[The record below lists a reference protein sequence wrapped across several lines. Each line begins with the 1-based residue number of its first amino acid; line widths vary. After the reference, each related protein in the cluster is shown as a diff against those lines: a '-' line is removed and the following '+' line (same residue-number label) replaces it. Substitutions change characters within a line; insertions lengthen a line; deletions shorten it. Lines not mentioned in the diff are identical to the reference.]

1 MKSLIKSWQLPTL
14 TLIGSRHDFKR
25 PTDGKKYLFLTLGS
39 IRLLAMGV
47 TGMMV
52 MFRIQSWKLCYIA
65 KYHLLLQF
73 IALDLRKQNLLAVL
87 STGQLLI
94 LFS

>member
-1 MKSLIKSWQLPTL
+1 MSLSD
-14 TLIGSRHDFKR
+14 R
-25 PTDGKKYLFLTLGS
+25 TDGKKYLYLILER

-52 MFRIQSWKLCYIA
+52 IFHIQSWKLCYIA

-73 IALDLRKQNLLAVL
+73 ITLDLRIQILLAVL

-94 LFS
+94 LLS